1 MSAVASLVSAP
12 TRRYHIPSAVRR
24 SSLRIAPAEAH
35 ELLAEGAL
43 LGDVR
48 RHDDDSMSLEDALR
62 IPPDEIP
69 GRLDELP
76 RDRAIVLVCT

>member
-1 MSAVASLVSAP
+1 MSAP
-12 TRRYHIPSAVRR
+12 TRRYHLPSAVRR

-35 ELLAEGAL
+35 RLLDEGAIL
-43 LGDVR
+43 VDVR
-48 RHDDDSMSLEDALR
+48 RHEDDSIQLANAVR

-76 RDRAIVLVCT
+76 QDRAIVLACT